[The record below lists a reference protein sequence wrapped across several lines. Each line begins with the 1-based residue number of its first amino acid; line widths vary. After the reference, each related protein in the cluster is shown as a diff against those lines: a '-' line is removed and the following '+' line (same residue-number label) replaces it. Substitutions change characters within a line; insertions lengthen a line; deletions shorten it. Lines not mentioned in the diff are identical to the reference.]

1 MKLLSYDS
9 PMIQFLAKVGDI
21 IIINLLFILCAVP
34 VVTLGAAQTGLFT
47 AMKVFRDKEDESSC
61 FKAFFRGFA
70 SGFWR
75 ITGLW
80 CVVLVLLVLL
90 MGNLIG
96 TMFYQYADP
105 NAPVGMSIAALCV
118 ICLFEVLAVLFHSRF
133 NCTMLQLVKNAWL
146 LLLAYPLRSIVVL
159 AVTWLP
165 LAVFLLDAYLFMQLT
180 PILLLAYFSLSYSLS
195 LRIMERPFRRLMEAR
210 NL

>member
-9 PMIQFLAKVGDI
+9 PMIQFLSKVGDI
-21 IIINLLFILCAVP
+21 IILNLLFVLCSAP
-34 VVTLGAAQTGLFT
+34 VITLGAAQAGLFT

-70 SGFWR
+70 AGFWR

-80 CVVLVLLVLL
+80 CAFLALAVLLL
-90 MGNLIG
+90 GNLIG
-96 TMFYQYADP
+96 TLFYQQTDP
-105 NAPVGMSIAALCV
+105 NAPVGMSVAALCI
-118 ICLFEVLAVLFHSRF
+118 ICLFEVLVVLFHSRF
-133 NCTMLQLVKNAWL
+133 NCTMLQLVKNSWL

-180 PILLLAYFSLSYSLS
+180 PILLLAYFSLSYSLT
-195 LRIMERPFRRLMEAR
+195 LRIMHKPFQRLMDAR
-210 NL
+210 NW

>member
-80 CVVLVLLVLL
+80 CVFLVLLVLL

-133 NCTMLQLVKNAWL
+133 NCTMLQLVKNASL
-146 LLLAYPLRSIVVL
+146 YRRPRSNLAASGSISSGCLSVYAADANPPAGL
-159 AVTWLP
+159 FQP
-165 LAVFLLDAYLFMQLT
+165 FL
-180 PILLLAYFSLSYSLS
+180 
-195 LRIMERPFRRLMEAR
+195 
-210 NL
+210 